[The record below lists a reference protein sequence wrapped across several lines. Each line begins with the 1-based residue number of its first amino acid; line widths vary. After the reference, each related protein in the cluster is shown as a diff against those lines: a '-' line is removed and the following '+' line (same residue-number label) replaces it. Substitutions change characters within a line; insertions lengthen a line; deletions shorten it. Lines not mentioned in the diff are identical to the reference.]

1 MKMINI
7 VATGVSDE
15 VMKILEA
22 QGMPVRRSLDIDV
35 PMFPRDITV
44 VDDQELMV
52 LATKYMENY
61 SFMRTQVAC
70 AALAELEAEN
80 AYSSAEAKAFLSK
93 TNGKTTEKA
102 TMLKAAVI
110 TDPEIEELA
119 KVKMYAYAYR
129 KMLETTMDN
138 LERYYSLTSRELTR
152 RTSAL
157 RNRF

>member
-1 MKMINI
+1 MQMINI

-22 QGMPVRRSLDIDV
+22 QGMPVRRSLDIDA

-61 SFMRTQVAC
+61 SFIRTQVAC

-80 AYSSAEAKAFLSK
+80 AYSSAEARAFLSK

>member
-1 MKMINI
+1 MINI
-7 VATGVSDE
+7 VATGVSNE

-22 QGMPVRRSLDIDV
+22 QGMPVRRSLDIDA
-35 PMFPRDITV
+35 PIFPKDITV

>member
-1 MKMINI
+1 MTTLVTEGLSESVIQ
-7 VATGVSDE
+7 
-15 VMKILEA
+15 ILES
-22 QGMPVRRSLDIDV
+22 QGLPIKRSLDIDV
-35 PMFPRDITV
+35 PAFPKDITL

>member
-1 MKMINI
+1 MINI
-7 VATGVSDE
+7 VATGVSNE

-22 QGMPVRRSLDIDV
+22 QGMPVRRSLDIDA
-35 PMFPRDITV
+35 PMFPKDITV

-61 SFMRTQVAC
+61 SFIRTQVAC
-70 AALAELEAEN
+70 AALAEMEAEN
-80 AYSSAEAKAFLSK
+80 AYSTAEAKAFLSK

>member
-1 MKMINI
+1 MINI

>member
-1 MKMINI
+1 MQMISI

-22 QGMPVRRSLDIDV
+22 QGMPVRRSLDIDA
-35 PMFPRDITV
+35 PMFPKDITV

-61 SFMRTQVAC
+61 SFIRTQVAC
-70 AALAELEAEN
+70 AALAEMEAEN
-80 AYSSAEAKAFLSK
+80 AYSTAEAKAFLSK

-119 KVKMYAYAYR
+119 KAKMYAYAYR

>member
-1 MKMINI
+1 MISI

-22 QGMPVRRSLDIDV
+22 QGMPVRRSLDIDA
-35 PMFPRDITV
+35 PMFPKDITV

-61 SFMRTQVAC
+61 SFIRTQVAC
-70 AALAELEAEN
+70 AALAEMEAEN
-80 AYSSAEAKAFLSK
+80 AYSTAEAKAFLSK

>member
-1 MKMINI
+1 MINI

-22 QGMPVRRSLDIDV
+22 QGMPVRRSLDIDA
-35 PMFPRDITV
+35 PMFPKDITV

-61 SFMRTQVAC
+61 SFIRTQVAC
-70 AALAELEAEN
+70 AALAEMEAEN
-80 AYSSAEAKAFLSK
+80 AYSTAEAKAFLSK

-119 KVKMYAYAYR
+119 KAKMYAYAYR

>member
-1 MKMINI
+1 MINI

-22 QGMPVRRSLDIDV
+22 QGMPVRRSLDIDA

-119 KVKMYAYAYR
+119 KIKMYAYAYR

>member
-1 MKMINI
+1 MINI

-22 QGMPVRRSLDIDV
+22 QGMPVRRSLDIDA
-35 PMFPRDITV
+35 PTFPRDITV

-61 SFMRTQVAC
+61 SFIRTQVAC
-70 AALAELEAEN
+70 AALAEMEAEN
-80 AYSSAEAKAFLSK
+80 AYSTAEAKAFLSK

>member
-1 MKMINI
+1 MINI

-22 QGMPVRRSLDIDV
+22 QGMPVRRSLDIDA

>member
-1 MKMINI
+1 MINI
-7 VATGVSDE
+7 VATGVSNE

-22 QGMPVRRSLDIDV
+22 QGMPVRRSLDIDA

-119 KVKMYAYAYR
+119 KIKMYAYAYR

>member
-1 MKMINI
+1 MIKI
-7 VATGVSDE
+7 IATGISDE
-15 VMKILEA
+15 VMKVLEA
-22 QGMPVRRSLDIDV
+22 QGLPVRRSLDIDS
-35 PMFPRDITV
+35 PPFPKDITV

-61 SFMRTQVAC
+61 SFLRTQVAC

-80 AYSSAEAKAFLSK
+80 AYSTAEAKAFLSK
-93 TNGKTTEKA
+93 TNGKSTEKA
-102 TMLKAAVI
+102 TMLKAAVSV
-110 TDPEIEELA
+110 DPEIVELSTA
-119 KVKMYAYAYR
+119 KIYAYAYR

>member
-1 MKMINI
+1 MINI

-15 VMKILEA
+15 VMKILES
-22 QGMPVRRSLDIDV
+22 QGMPVRRNLDIDA
-35 PMFPRDITV
+35 PPFPKDITV

-61 SFMRTQVAC
+61 SFLRTQVAC

-80 AYSSAEAKAFLSK
+80 AYSLAEAKAFLSK

-110 TDPEIEELA
+110 TDPEIIELA
-119 KVKMYAYAYR
+119 TVKMYAYAYR

>member
-1 MKMINI
+1 MISI

-22 QGMPVRRSLDIDV
+22 QGMPVRRSLDIDA
-35 PMFPRDITV
+35 PMFPKDITV

-61 SFMRTQVAC
+61 SFIRTQVAC
-70 AALAELEAEN
+70 AALAEMEAEN
-80 AYSSAEAKAFLSK
+80 AYSTAEAKAFLSK

-119 KVKMYAYAYR
+119 KAKMYAYAYR

>member
-1 MKMINI
+1 MQMISI

-22 QGMPVRRSLDIDV
+22 QGMPVRRSLDIDA
-35 PMFPRDITV
+35 PMFPKDITV

-61 SFMRTQVAC
+61 SFIRTQVAC

>member
-1 MKMINI
+1 MINI
-7 VATGVSDE
+7 VATGVSNE

-22 QGMPVRRSLDIDV
+22 QGMPVRRSLDIDA

-52 LATKYMENY
+52 LATKDMENY

-119 KVKMYAYAYR
+119 KIKMYAYAYR

>member
-1 MKMINI
+1 MINI

-22 QGMPVRRSLDIDV
+22 QGMPVRRSLDIDA

-61 SFMRTQVAC
+61 SFIRTQVAC

-119 KVKMYAYAYR
+119 KAKMYAYAYR

>member
-1 MKMINI
+1 MITL
-7 VATGVSDE
+7 VATGVSDD

-22 QGMPVRRSLDIDV
+22 QGMPVRRSLDIDA
-35 PMFPRDITV
+35 PMFPKDITV

-61 SFMRTQVAC
+61 SFIRTQVAC

-80 AYSSAEAKAFLSK
+80 AYISAEAKAFLSK

-119 KVKMYAYAYR
+119 KAKMYAYAYR

>member
-1 MKMINI
+1 MIKI
-7 VATGVSDE
+7 IATGISDE
-15 VMKILEA
+15 VMKVLEA
-22 QGMPVRRSLDIDV
+22 QGLPVRRNLDIDA
-35 PMFPRDITV
+35 PPFPKDITV

-61 SFMRTQVAC
+61 SFLRTQVAC

-80 AYSSAEAKAFLSK
+80 AYSTAEAKAFLSK
-93 TNGKTTEKA
+93 TNGKST
-102 TMLKAAVI
+102 LKAAVNV
-110 TDPEIEELA
+110 DPEIVELSTA
-119 KVKMYAYAYR
+119 KLYAYAYR

>member
-1 MKMINI
+1 MINI

-22 QGMPVRRSLDIDV
+22 QGMPVRRSLDIDA
-35 PMFPRDITV
+35 PMFPKDITV

-61 SFMRTQVAC
+61 SFIRTQVAC

-119 KVKMYAYAYR
+119 KAKMYAYAYR

>member
-1 MKMINI
+1 MINI

-22 QGMPVRRSLDIDV
+22 QGMPVRRSLDIDA
-35 PMFPRDITV
+35 PMFPKDITV

-61 SFMRTQVAC
+61 SFIRTQVAC
-70 AALAELEAEN
+70 ASLAELEAEN

-119 KVKMYAYAYR
+119 KIKMYAYAYR

>member
-1 MKMINI
+1 MINI

-22 QGMPVRRSLDIDV
+22 QGMPVRRSLDIDA

-61 SFMRTQVAC
+61 SFIRTQVAC

-80 AYSSAEAKAFLSK
+80 AYSSAEARAFLSK

>member
-1 MKMINI
+1 MINI

-22 QGMPVRRSLDIDV
+22 QGMPVRRSLDIDA
-35 PMFPRDITV
+35 PMFPKDITV

-61 SFMRTQVAC
+61 SFIRTQVAC

-80 AYSSAEAKAFLSK
+80 AYNSAEAKAFLSK

>member
-1 MKMINI
+1 MQMISI

-22 QGMPVRRSLDIDV
+22 QGMPVRRSLDIDA

-61 SFMRTQVAC
+61 SFIRTQVAC
-70 AALAELEAEN
+70 AALAEMEAEN
-80 AYSSAEAKAFLSK
+80 AYSTAEAKAFLSK